1 MRKIVTLSAAIAIV
15 IIAAIAIGT
24 IITKGL
30 DKLIE
35 SAPTTSTRQTTSESM
50 PPAPTAKPTETAIAS
65 PSPVPTVIITKAPTE
80 PPATPK
86 PRPTFTEP
94 PTLDYNDILNNPAKY
109 EGKKL
114 TIWYYGQPGAG
125 RGIAP
130 GTDGKTVLNFF
141 TGYDRAKNTWGVM
154 SSEVYSEGK
163 AVPYLLGASY
173 ILSGYLVDVDFNYF
187 NDRIGTPPVL
197 MITEW
202 QELTMPIGFSQFEDP
217 ETYEL
222 TSGTLPDVSHLI
234 PPDLKR

>member
-1 MRKIVTLSAAIAIV
+1 
-15 IIAAIAIGT
+15 
-24 IITKGL
+24 
-30 DKLIE
+30 
-35 SAPTTSTRQTTSESM
+35 
-50 PPAPTAKPTETAIAS
+50 
-65 PSPVPTVIITKAPTE
+65 VIITKAPTE